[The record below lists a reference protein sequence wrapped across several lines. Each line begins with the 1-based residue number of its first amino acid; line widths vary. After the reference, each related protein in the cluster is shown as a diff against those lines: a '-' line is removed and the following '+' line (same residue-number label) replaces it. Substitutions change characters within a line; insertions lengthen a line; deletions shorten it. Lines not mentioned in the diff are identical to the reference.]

1 MQADILVSSEGA
13 CAEAM
18 RRAAGPAIMDQAL
31 VTPRAGQVTVASG
44 YNLGCSYVI
53 HTRCCNYDGEGG
65 NAERVRIW
73 LRPCFLYH
81 VFANKL
87 RS

>member
-13 CAEAM
+13 CAKAM
-18 RRAAGPAIMDQAL
+18 KRAADPAMQQAL
-31 VTPRAGQVTVASG
+31 RSPRAGQVTVTSG

-53 HTRCCNYDGEGG
+53 HTRCCNYDGEGR

>member
-18 RRAAGPAIMDQAL
+18 GRAAGQAMNQAL
-31 VTPRAGQVTVASG
+31 VTPRAGQVTVTSG
-44 YNLGCSYVI
+44 YNLGCNYVI

-65 NAERVRIW
+65 SAERVRIW
-73 LRPCFLYH
+73 LRPWLYQ
-81 VFANKL
+81 VFDNKL
-87 RS
+87 SL